1 MSNILRFK
9 DKIKTIIYSLE
20 FSLRI
25 LLFSNF
31 KFKKQIY
38 VIKKQNLKIRILGNG
53 NSLAKGD
60 FIDKKCDYMVV
71 NRYYLSESYYEIK
84 PLYYVIADPYFFTIE
99 KGIAQIEE
107 IISVTKW
114 KMFLFLPYYKGKN
127 LFFKKKETESVKII
141 FYNTSVFKG
150 FNDLKTFFFN
160 KMLAMP
166 QVQNVL
172 VASIM
177 LSIWL
182 KYNIIE
188 LYGVEHSWLTSLSVD
203 EQNRILLEN
212 KHFYDKKEIK
222 KEEFKKWNGD
232 SYKLHELLYDFGRMF
247 EAYWEIVDYLKN
259 KNINIINK
267 SSNSFIDA
275 FKKEQ

>member
-1 MSNILRFK
+1 MLNILRFK
-9 DKIKTIIYSLE
+9 DKIKAIICSLE
-20 FSLRI
+20 CSLRI

-31 KFKKQIY
+31 KFRKQIY
-38 VIKKQNLKIRILGNG
+38 MIKKQNPKIRILGNG
-53 NSLAKGD
+53 NSLGKGD
-60 FIDKKCDYMVV
+60 FIDREYDYMVV
-71 NRYYLSESYYEIK
+71 NRYYLSESYYKIT
-84 PLYYVIADPYFFTIE
+84 PLYYVIADPYFFTIKE
-99 KGIAQIEE
+99 GIAQVEE

-127 LFFKKKETESVKII
+127 LFFKKKETDYVKIF

-150 FNDLKTFFFN
+150 FNNLKTFFFN
-160 KMLAMP
+160 KMLATP
-166 QVQNVL
+166 QIQNVL

-182 KYNIIE
+182 KYNRIE

-212 KHFYDKKEIK
+212 KHFYDKKEVK

-232 SYKLHELLYDFGRMF
+232 SYKLYELLYDFGKMF
-247 EAYWEIVDYLKN
+247 ESYWEIVDYVKN

-267 SSNSFIDA
+267 SPNSFIDA
-275 FKKEQ
+275 FKKE